1 MPLDAT
7 AKGDNPMCGDRVTV
21 WVKFAPGGTI
31 AETGFDARGCEIS
44 KASADLMVEAVQGHS
59 PADTKAMFA
68 RFRAM
73 AQSGECPACAEFEPL
88 LSPWV
93 ARQGADV
100 VVRKVPVSFGR
111 AAWANVARLYY
122 ALEAT
127 GDLKRL
133 EADIFK
139 AIHAERINLFD
150 EKTMQ
155 DWLVKKGVDARKF
168 SEVFS
173 SFGIMSKVKRGDQLA
188 QAYKIQGVP
197 ALAVDGKYLVG
208 GKDFAEAL
216 AITDKLI
223 AKSRSEKSG
232 KK

>member
-1 MPLDAT
+1 MAFNRRGFVAALFAAGSLLTVPAFAQPA
-7 AKGDNPMCGDRVTV
+7 AKDFTPIVPAQPTEE
-21 WVKFAPGGTI
+21 PGKI
-31 AETGFDARGCEIS
+31 EVLEFFSYGCP
-44 KASADLMVEAVQGHS
+44 H
-59 PADTKAMFA
+59 
-68 RFRAM
+68 
-73 AQSGECPACAEFEPL
+73 CAEFEPL